1 MVIRLAY
8 LKLVRPN
15 RSTFS
20 PGSAITTTIQGGN
33 LSIAPL
39 GAAGTTAASTIVT
52 NEDSKY
58 QYYLN
63 KAYSAVHAALTA
75 VTSGSDQINII

>member
-15 RSTFS
+15 QSNFT
-20 PGSAITTTIQGGN
+20 PGSAVTTTIQGPN

-39 GAAGTTAASTIVT
+39 GGAGTAAASTIVI

-75 VTSGSDQINII
+75 VTSGNDQINIV